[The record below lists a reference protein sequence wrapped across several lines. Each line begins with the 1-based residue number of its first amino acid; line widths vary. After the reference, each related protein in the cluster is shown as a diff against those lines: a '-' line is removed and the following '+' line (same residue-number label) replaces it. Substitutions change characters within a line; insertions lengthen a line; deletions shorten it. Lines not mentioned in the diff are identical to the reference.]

1 MGNTCFSSSIY
12 FFRFLVF
19 SFASAGYCCH
29 IVHRGRIIG
38 SLALS
43 IGMVGQIVFF
53 SFLFFFLQCS
63 NCSHF
68 SHFSLFYF
76 LIARKIVLHHHLVNT
91 SMVFPLDIFRKSS
104 PVTSKNS
111 SMHSVQEPAGVIYA
125 MRRWQTWHLVALA
138 TPAFLHIEWYPPS

>member
-43 IGMVGQIVFF
+43 IDILVKLF
-53 SFLFFFLQCS
+53 FLFFFLYS
-63 NCSHF
+63 VRIVHTFHTFFF
-68 SHFSLFYF
+68 SFILFFFLYF
-76 LIARKIVLHHHLVNT
+76 YYTRKIVLHHHLVNT

-111 SMHSVQEPAGVIYA
+111 SMHSVQEPAGVMYA
-125 MRRWQTWHLVALA
+125 IRRWQTWHLVALA
-138 TPAFLHIEWYPPS
+138 TPAFLHIE

>member
-43 IGMVGQIVFF
+43 IDILVKLFF
-53 SFLFFFLQCS
+53 SFSFCTVFELFTLFTLFFFFFLFFFLY
-63 NCSHF
+63 
-68 SHFSLFYF
+68 FYYT
-76 LIARKIVLHHHLVNT
+76 RKIVLHHHLVNT

-111 SMHSVQEPAGVIYA
+111 SMHSVQEPAGVMYA
-125 MRRWQTWHLVALA
+125 IRRWQTWHLIALA
-138 TPAFLHIEWYPPS
+138 TPAFLHIE

>member
-43 IGMVGQIVFF
+43 IDILVKLF
-53 SFLFFFLQCS
+53 FLFFFLYS
-63 NCSHF
+63 VRIVHTFHTFFFLFFF
-68 SHFSLFYF
+68 SFSYTF
-76 LIARKIVLHHHLVNT
+76 IIREK
-91 SMVFPLDIFRKSS
+91 
-104 PVTSKNS
+104 
-111 SMHSVQEPAGVIYA
+111 
-125 MRRWQTWHLVALA
+125 
-138 TPAFLHIEWYPPS
+138 